1 MTGPVP
7 EAAPTDLPGFGSA
20 IAVSFLSL
28 GLVCLAAYFAL
39 KWLSRRTG
47 PGAFGGRGPLKVL
60 ARQSL
65 DPKRSVFVL
74 EAANRCFLVGAAD
87 GGLSL
92 LAELDKEA
100 VARDIA
106 AARAP
111 RRLAGQ
117 GVLGGGFI
125 EILNRVLS
133 KKSLGPDSPRPEA
146 PADGKAEA

>member
-1 MTGPVP
+1 MTGPVS

-39 KWLSRRTG
+39 KWLSRRGG
-47 PGAFGGRGPLKVL
+47 PGAFGGHGPLKVL

-100 VARDIA
+100 VSRDIA

-111 RRLAGQ
+111 RRLPSAF
-117 GVLGGGFI
+117 GGGFA
-125 EILNRVLS
+125 EILNRVLN
-133 KKSLGPDSPRPEA
+133 KKSLGPESPRPETA
-146 PADGKAEA
+146 ADGKAEA